1 MDNFNDA
8 SIFWSWNESHTD
20 LQRVITEA
28 GGVLNISVDALEN
41 AVWTNATNN
50 APRLLTGVPGFPCF
64 IETKITAWG
73 TSGGIDNG
81 GGIVFSRQDGTG
93 TAAMIY
99 LTLMRTGAVTQLIA
113 GYGGGAFWTLTP
125 FAPGLPL
132 WLRICVSAYGGQ
144 NENFHFYYST
154 DGTAWTEIGTGPY
167 SQGSWTSYYGLTCGL
182 FVRNTGLLP
191 ACNMDFDYFLA
202 RRVFG
207 PG

>member
-113 GYGGGAFWTLTP
+113 GYGGGLFGRSHHLRQDCHYGYE
-125 FAPGLPL
+125 FAYRPMADKTKTS
-132 WLRICVSAYGGQ
+132 IFIIQ
-144 NENFHFYYST
+144 Q
-154 DGTAWTEIGTGPY
+154 TERHG
-167 SQGSWTSYYGLTCGL
+167 
-182 FVRNTGLLP
+182 RK
-191 ACNMDFDYFLA
+191 
-202 RRVFG
+202 
-207 PG
+207 